1 MMRTAMCV
9 SCSRVSAAADE
20 PMAHI
25 CFHVLLVYL
34 EEQWQLSVQ
43 QNQILQRPDYSG
55 MRDFLLVGR

>member
-9 SCSRVSAAADE
+9 SCSRVLAAADE
-20 PMAHI
+20 PTAHI

-34 EEQWQLSVQ
+34 EEQWRLCVQ

-55 MRDFLLVGR
+55 MRDFLLVRR

>member
-9 SCSRVSAAADE
+9 SCSRVLAAKNE
-20 PMAHI
+20 PTAYV

-34 EEQWQLSVQ
+34 QEQWQLCVQ
-43 QNQILQRPDYSG
+43 QNQMLQMPDYSG